1 MKEGTK
7 MKAKNNFFKQLI
19 SIMTVLSLLFM
30 VLGIQG
36 NNEVK
41 AATLATLPAPINQ
54 IFPDADLAEGI
65 RAVLQKA
72 SVTDVV
78 TQEELESI
86 TKLVVAGEKVAS
98 IQGIEYLTN
107 LEYLNLNGNQITDIS
122 PLSNLVKL
130 TNLYI
135 GTNKITDISALQNLT
150 NLRELYLN
158 EDNISDISPLA
169 NLTKMYSLNL
179 GANHNLSDLSP
190 LSNMTGL
197 NYLTVTESKV
207 KDVTPIANLTDLY
220 SLSLNYNQI
229 EDISPLASLTSLHY
243 FTAYV
248 NQITDI
254 TPVANMTRLNSLKIG
269 NNKITDLSPLAN
281 LSQLTWLEIGT
292 NQISDINAVKDLTKL
307 KMLNVGSNQ
316 ISDISVLNN
325 LSQLNSLF
333 LNNNQLGNEDME
345 VIGGLTNLTTLFL
358 SQNHIT
364 DIRPLASLS
373 KMDSAD
379 FANQVIKKPA
389 RNFSKTLSV
398 PNNIT
403 SIDGTLVTPKTI
415 SNNGTYDAPNVNWSS
430 PSYLPEVR
438 YTFKQDVAVGSTT
451 SSYTG
456 IIIQPLNEPVDYNV
470 TFNID
475 GNTSE
480 VKTVTEEDLIPEP
493 ANPTKQGYTFDGWYD
508 AETGGTKWDFTTGQM
523 PANDLMLYAHF
534 SVNSYQVNFDID
546 GAVMNEAVVYDT
558 LLNEPTAPTKQGYTF
573 DGWYDAETGGNK
585 WDFKTMKMPANDVT
599 LYAHFTVSSYQVNF
613 DIDGAVTNEAIVYDT
628 LLNEPATPT
637 KQGYTFD
644 GWYDAETGGN
654 KWDFKTMKIPANDV
668 TLYAHFTINNYQAN
682 FDIDGS
688 VTNETITYDT
698 LLNEPT
704 APTKQ
709 GFLFDGWY
717 DAEVGGTKWD
727 FNTMKMPANDITL
740 YAHFSKETPLIPSP
754 SDESDSK
761 PTNGSITINEPS
773 ATSMPVQNNNIT
785 VTAGENTPELTTAKL
800 PKTGD
805 NNPWQ
810 TLFAGILLSSSAFY
824 IWRKKA

>member
-1 MKEGTK
+1 

-41 AATLATLPAPINQ
+41 AATLATPPAPINQ

-389 RNFSKTLSV
+389 RNFLKTLSV

-456 IIIQPLNEPVDYNV
+456 IIIQPLNEPLDYNV

-654 KWDFKTMKIPANDV
+654 KWDFKTMKMPANDV

-682 FDIDGS
+682 FDIDGA

-727 FNTMKMPANDITL
+727 LNTMKMPANDITL

-773 ATSMPVQNNNIT
+773 AISMPAQNSNIT

>member
-1 MKEGTK
+1 
-7 MKAKNNFFKQLI
+7 NFFKQLI

-41 AATLATLPAPINQ
+41 AATLATPPAPINQ

-493 ANPTKQGYTFDGWYD
+493 TNPTKQGYTFDGWYD

-613 DIDGAVTNEAIVYDT
+613 DIDGAVTNEAIVYDA

-654 KWDFKTMKIPANDV
+654 KWDFKTMKMPANDV

-682 FDIDGS
+682 FDIDGA

-727 FNTMKMPANDITL
+727 FNTMKMPANDINL

-773 ATSMPVQNNNIT
+773 ATSMPAQNNNIT

>member
-1 MKEGTK
+1 
-7 MKAKNNFFKQLI
+7 
-19 SIMTVLSLLFM
+19 
-30 VLGIQG
+30 
-36 NNEVK
+36 
-41 AATLATLPAPINQ
+41 
-54 IFPDADLAEGI
+54 
-65 RAVLQKA
+65 
-72 SVTDVV
+72 
-78 TQEELESI
+78 
-86 TKLVVAGEKVAS
+86 
-98 IQGIEYLTN
+98 
-107 LEYLNLNGNQITDIS
+107 
-122 PLSNLVKL
+122 
-130 TNLYI
+130 
-135 GTNKITDISALQNLT
+135 
-150 NLRELYLN
+150 
-158 EDNISDISPLA
+158 
-169 NLTKMYSLNL
+169 
-179 GANHNLSDLSP
+179 
-190 LSNMTGL
+190 
-197 NYLTVTESKV
+197 
-207 KDVTPIANLTDLY
+207 
-220 SLSLNYNQI
+220 
-229 EDISPLASLTSLHY
+229 ISPLASLTSLHY

-493 ANPTKQGYTFDGWYD
+493 TNPTKQGYTFDGWYD

-613 DIDGAVTNEAIVYDT
+613 DIDGAVTNEAIVYDA

-654 KWDFKTMKIPANDV
+654 KWDFKTMKMPANDV

-682 FDIDGS
+682 FDIDGA

-727 FNTMKMPANDITL
+727 FNTMKMPANDINL

-773 ATSMPVQNNNIT
+773 ATSMPAQNNNIT

>member
-1 MKEGTK
+1 

-41 AATLATLPAPINQ
+41 AATLATPPAPINQ

-493 ANPTKQGYTFDGWYD
+493 TNPTKQGYTFDGWYD

-613 DIDGAVTNEAIVYDT
+613 DIDGAVTNEAIVYDA

-654 KWDFKTMKIPANDV
+654 KWDFKTMKMPANDV

-682 FDIDGS
+682 FDMDGS

-727 FNTMKMPANDITL
+727 FNTMKIPANDITL

-773 ATSMPVQNNNIT
+773 ATSMPAQNSNIT

>member
-1 MKEGTK
+1 
-7 MKAKNNFFKQLI
+7 
-19 SIMTVLSLLFM
+19 
-30 VLGIQG
+30 
-36 NNEVK
+36 
-41 AATLATLPAPINQ
+41 
-54 IFPDADLAEGI
+54 
-65 RAVLQKA
+65 
-72 SVTDVV
+72 
-78 TQEELESI
+78 
-86 TKLVVAGEKVAS
+86 
-98 IQGIEYLTN
+98 
-107 LEYLNLNGNQITDIS
+107 
-122 PLSNLVKL
+122 
-130 TNLYI
+130 
-135 GTNKITDISALQNLT
+135 
-150 NLRELYLN
+150 
-158 EDNISDISPLA
+158 
-169 NLTKMYSLNL
+169 
-179 GANHNLSDLSP
+179 
-190 LSNMTGL
+190 
-197 NYLTVTESKV
+197 
-207 KDVTPIANLTDLY
+207 
-220 SLSLNYNQI
+220 
-229 EDISPLASLTSLHY
+229 
-243 FTAYV
+243 
-248 NQITDI
+248 
-254 TPVANMTRLNSLKIG
+254 IG

-493 ANPTKQGYTFDGWYD
+493 TNPTKQGYTFDGWYD

-613 DIDGAVTNEAIVYDT
+613 DIDGAVTNEAIVYDA

-654 KWDFKTMKIPANDV
+654 KWDFKTMKMPANDV

-682 FDIDGS
+682 FDIDGA

-727 FNTMKMPANDITL
+727 FNTMKMPANDINL

-773 ATSMPVQNNNIT
+773 ATSMPAQNNNIT

>member
-1 MKEGTK
+1 
-7 MKAKNNFFKQLI
+7 
-19 SIMTVLSLLFM
+19 
-30 VLGIQG
+30 
-36 NNEVK
+36 
-41 AATLATLPAPINQ
+41 
-54 IFPDADLAEGI
+54 
-65 RAVLQKA
+65 
-72 SVTDVV
+72 
-78 TQEELESI
+78 
-86 TKLVVAGEKVAS
+86 
-98 IQGIEYLTN
+98 
-107 LEYLNLNGNQITDIS
+107 
-122 PLSNLVKL
+122 
-130 TNLYI
+130 
-135 GTNKITDISALQNLT
+135 
-150 NLRELYLN
+150 
-158 EDNISDISPLA
+158 
-169 NLTKMYSLNL
+169 
-179 GANHNLSDLSP
+179 
-190 LSNMTGL
+190 
-197 NYLTVTESKV
+197 
-207 KDVTPIANLTDLY
+207 
-220 SLSLNYNQI
+220 
-229 EDISPLASLTSLHY
+229 
-243 FTAYV
+243 
-248 NQITDI
+248 
-254 TPVANMTRLNSLKIG
+254 
-269 NNKITDLSPLAN
+269 
-281 LSQLTWLEIGT
+281 GT

-493 ANPTKQGYTFDGWYD
+493 TNPTKQGYTFDGWYD

-613 DIDGAVTNEAIVYDT
+613 DIDGAVTNEAIVYDA

-654 KWDFKTMKIPANDV
+654 KWDFKTMKMPANDV

-682 FDIDGS
+682 FDIDGA

-727 FNTMKMPANDITL
+727 FNTMKMPANDINL

-773 ATSMPVQNNNIT
+773 ATSMPAQNNNIT

>member
-1 MKEGTK
+1 

-41 AATLATLPAPINQ
+41 APTLATLPAPINQ

>member
-1 MKEGTK
+1 
-7 MKAKNNFFKQLI
+7 
-19 SIMTVLSLLFM
+19 
-30 VLGIQG
+30 
-36 NNEVK
+36 
-41 AATLATLPAPINQ
+41 
-54 IFPDADLAEGI
+54 
-65 RAVLQKA
+65 
-72 SVTDVV
+72 
-78 TQEELESI
+78 
-86 TKLVVAGEKVAS
+86 
-98 IQGIEYLTN
+98 
-107 LEYLNLNGNQITDIS
+107 
-122 PLSNLVKL
+122 
-130 TNLYI
+130 
-135 GTNKITDISALQNLT
+135 
-150 NLRELYLN
+150 LRELYLN

-438 YTFKQDVAVGSTT
+438 YTFKQDVVVGSTT

-654 KWDFKTMKIPANDV
+654 KWDFKTMKMPANDV

-727 FNTMKMPANDITL
+727 FNTMKMPANDINL

-773 ATSMPVQNNNIT
+773 ATSMPAQNNNIT

>member
-1 MKEGTK
+1 

-41 AATLATLPAPINQ
+41 AATLATPPAPINQ

-389 RNFSKTLSV
+389 RNFLKTLSV

-456 IIIQPLNEPVDYNV
+456 IIIQPLNEPLDYNV

-654 KWDFKTMKIPANDV
+654 KWDFKTMKMPANDV

-682 FDIDGS
+682 FDIDGA

-773 ATSMPVQNNNIT
+773 AISMPAQNSNIT

-810 TLFAGILLSSSAFY
+810 TLFAGILLSSSSFY

>member
-1 MKEGTK
+1 

-41 AATLATLPAPINQ
+41 AATLATPPAPINQ

-292 NQISDINAVKDLTKL
+292 NQISDINAVKGLTKL

-389 RNFSKTLSV
+389 RNFLKTLSV

-456 IIIQPLNEPVDYNV
+456 IIIQPLNEPLDYNV

-654 KWDFKTMKIPANDV
+654 KWDFKTMKMPANDV

-682 FDIDGS
+682 FDIDGA

-773 ATSMPVQNNNIT
+773 AISMPAQNSNIT

>member
-1 MKEGTK
+1 
-7 MKAKNNFFKQLI
+7 
-19 SIMTVLSLLFM
+19 
-30 VLGIQG
+30 
-36 NNEVK
+36 
-41 AATLATLPAPINQ
+41 
-54 IFPDADLAEGI
+54 
-65 RAVLQKA
+65 
-72 SVTDVV
+72 
-78 TQEELESI
+78 
-86 TKLVVAGEKVAS
+86 
-98 IQGIEYLTN
+98 
-107 LEYLNLNGNQITDIS
+107 
-122 PLSNLVKL
+122 
-130 TNLYI
+130 
-135 GTNKITDISALQNLT
+135 
-150 NLRELYLN
+150 
-158 EDNISDISPLA
+158 
-169 NLTKMYSLNL
+169 
-179 GANHNLSDLSP
+179 
-190 LSNMTGL
+190 
-197 NYLTVTESKV
+197 
-207 KDVTPIANLTDLY
+207 
-220 SLSLNYNQI
+220 
-229 EDISPLASLTSLHY
+229 
-243 FTAYV
+243 
-248 NQITDI
+248 
-254 TPVANMTRLNSLKIG
+254 
-269 NNKITDLSPLAN
+269 

-389 RNFSKTLSV
+389 RNFLKTLSV

-456 IIIQPLNEPVDYNV
+456 IIIQPLNEPLDYNV

-654 KWDFKTMKIPANDV
+654 KWDFKTMKMPANDV

-682 FDIDGS
+682 FDIDGA

-773 ATSMPVQNNNIT
+773 AISMPAQNSNIT

>member
-1 MKEGTK
+1 
-7 MKAKNNFFKQLI
+7 
-19 SIMTVLSLLFM
+19 
-30 VLGIQG
+30 
-36 NNEVK
+36 
-41 AATLATLPAPINQ
+41 
-54 IFPDADLAEGI
+54 
-65 RAVLQKA
+65 
-72 SVTDVV
+72 
-78 TQEELESI
+78 
-86 TKLVVAGEKVAS
+86 
-98 IQGIEYLTN
+98 
-107 LEYLNLNGNQITDIS
+107 
-122 PLSNLVKL
+122 
-130 TNLYI
+130 
-135 GTNKITDISALQNLT
+135 
-150 NLRELYLN
+150 
-158 EDNISDISPLA
+158 
-169 NLTKMYSLNL
+169 
-179 GANHNLSDLSP
+179 
-190 LSNMTGL
+190 
-197 NYLTVTESKV
+197 SKV

-438 YTFKQDVAVGSTT
+438 YTFKQDVVVGSTT

-654 KWDFKTMKIPANDV
+654 KWDFKTMKMPANDV

-727 FNTMKMPANDITL
+727 FNTMKMPANDINL

-773 ATSMPVQNNNIT
+773 ATSMPAQNNNIT

>member
-1 MKEGTK
+1 
-7 MKAKNNFFKQLI
+7 
-19 SIMTVLSLLFM
+19 
-30 VLGIQG
+30 
-36 NNEVK
+36 
-41 AATLATLPAPINQ
+41 
-54 IFPDADLAEGI
+54 
-65 RAVLQKA
+65 
-72 SVTDVV
+72 
-78 TQEELESI
+78 
-86 TKLVVAGEKVAS
+86 
-98 IQGIEYLTN
+98 
-107 LEYLNLNGNQITDIS
+107 
-122 PLSNLVKL
+122 
-130 TNLYI
+130 
-135 GTNKITDISALQNLT
+135 
-150 NLRELYLN
+150 
-158 EDNISDISPLA
+158 
-169 NLTKMYSLNL
+169 
-179 GANHNLSDLSP
+179 
-190 LSNMTGL
+190 
-197 NYLTVTESKV
+197 
-207 KDVTPIANLTDLY
+207 
-220 SLSLNYNQI
+220 
-229 EDISPLASLTSLHY
+229 
-243 FTAYV
+243 
-248 NQITDI
+248 
-254 TPVANMTRLNSLKIG
+254 
-269 NNKITDLSPLAN
+269 
-281 LSQLTWLEIGT
+281 WLEIGT

>member
-1 MKEGTK
+1 
-7 MKAKNNFFKQLI
+7 
-19 SIMTVLSLLFM
+19 
-30 VLGIQG
+30 
-36 NNEVK
+36 
-41 AATLATLPAPINQ
+41 
-54 IFPDADLAEGI
+54 
-65 RAVLQKA
+65 
-72 SVTDVV
+72 
-78 TQEELESI
+78 
-86 TKLVVAGEKVAS
+86 
-98 IQGIEYLTN
+98 
-107 LEYLNLNGNQITDIS
+107 
-122 PLSNLVKL
+122 
-130 TNLYI
+130 
-135 GTNKITDISALQNLT
+135 
-150 NLRELYLN
+150 
-158 EDNISDISPLA
+158 
-169 NLTKMYSLNL
+169 
-179 GANHNLSDLSP
+179 
-190 LSNMTGL
+190 
-197 NYLTVTESKV
+197 
-207 KDVTPIANLTDLY
+207 
-220 SLSLNYNQI
+220 
-229 EDISPLASLTSLHY
+229 
-243 FTAYV
+243 
-248 NQITDI
+248 
-254 TPVANMTRLNSLKIG
+254 
-269 NNKITDLSPLAN
+269 LSPLAN

-456 IIIQPLNEPVDYNV
+456 IIIQPLNEPLDYNV

-654 KWDFKTMKIPANDV
+654 KWDFKTMKMPANDV

-727 FNTMKMPANDITL
+727 FNTMKMPANDINL

-773 ATSMPVQNNNIT
+773 ATSMPAQNNNIT

>member
-1 MKEGTK
+1 

-41 AATLATLPAPINQ
+41 AATLATPPAPINQ

-248 NQITDI
+248 NQVTDI

-493 ANPTKQGYTFDGWYD
+493 TNPTKQGYTFDGWYD

-613 DIDGAVTNEAIVYDT
+613 DIDGAVTNEAIVYDA

-654 KWDFKTMKIPANDV
+654 KWDFKTMKMPANDV

-682 FDIDGS
+682 FDIDGA

-727 FNTMKMPANDITL
+727 FNTMKMPANDINL

-773 ATSMPVQNNNIT
+773 ATSMPAQNNNIT

>member
-1 MKEGTK
+1 
-7 MKAKNNFFKQLI
+7 
-19 SIMTVLSLLFM
+19 
-30 VLGIQG
+30 
-36 NNEVK
+36 
-41 AATLATLPAPINQ
+41 
-54 IFPDADLAEGI
+54 
-65 RAVLQKA
+65 
-72 SVTDVV
+72 
-78 TQEELESI
+78 
-86 TKLVVAGEKVAS
+86 
-98 IQGIEYLTN
+98 
-107 LEYLNLNGNQITDIS
+107 
-122 PLSNLVKL
+122 
-130 TNLYI
+130 
-135 GTNKITDISALQNLT
+135 
-150 NLRELYLN
+150 
-158 EDNISDISPLA
+158 
-169 NLTKMYSLNL
+169 
-179 GANHNLSDLSP
+179 
-190 LSNMTGL
+190 
-197 NYLTVTESKV
+197 
-207 KDVTPIANLTDLY
+207 
-220 SLSLNYNQI
+220 
-229 EDISPLASLTSLHY
+229 
-243 FTAYV
+243 
-248 NQITDI
+248 
-254 TPVANMTRLNSLKIG
+254 NSLKIG

-654 KWDFKTMKIPANDV
+654 KWDFKTMKMPANDV

-727 FNTMKMPANDITL
+727 FNTMKMPANDINL

-773 ATSMPVQNNNIT
+773 ATSMPAQNNNIT

>member
-1 MKEGTK
+1 

-438 YTFKQDVAVGSTT
+438 YTFKQDVVVGSTT

-493 ANPTKQGYTFDGWYD
+493 AN
-508 AETGGTKWDFTTGQM
+508 
-523 PANDLMLYAHF
+523 
-534 SVNSYQVNFDID
+534 
-546 GAVMNEAVVYDT
+546 
-558 LLNEPTAPTKQGYTF
+558 PTKQGYTF

-628 LLNEPATPT
+628 LLNEPAAPT

-654 KWDFKTMKIPANDV
+654 KWDFKTMKMPANDV

-727 FNTMKMPANDITL
+727 FNTMKMPANDINL

-773 ATSMPVQNNNIT
+773 ATSMPAQNNNIT

>member
-1 MKEGTK
+1 
-7 MKAKNNFFKQLI
+7 
-19 SIMTVLSLLFM
+19 MTVLSLLFM

-207 KDVTPIANLTDLY
+207 KDVTRIANLTDLY

>member
-1 MKEGTK
+1 

-86 TKLVVAGEKVAS
+86 TKLVVAGGKVAS

-438 YTFKQDVAVGSTT
+438 YTFKQDVVVGSTT

-654 KWDFKTMKIPANDV
+654 KWDFKTMKMPANDV

-727 FNTMKMPANDITL
+727 FNTMKMPANDINL

-773 ATSMPVQNNNIT
+773 ATSMPAQNNNIT

>member
-1 MKEGTK
+1 

-709 GFLFDGWY
+709 GFLFNGWY

>member
-1 MKEGTK
+1 
-7 MKAKNNFFKQLI
+7 
-19 SIMTVLSLLFM
+19 
-30 VLGIQG
+30 
-36 NNEVK
+36 
-41 AATLATLPAPINQ
+41 
-54 IFPDADLAEGI
+54 
-65 RAVLQKA
+65 
-72 SVTDVV
+72 
-78 TQEELESI
+78 
-86 TKLVVAGEKVAS
+86 
-98 IQGIEYLTN
+98 
-107 LEYLNLNGNQITDIS
+107 
-122 PLSNLVKL
+122 
-130 TNLYI
+130 
-135 GTNKITDISALQNLT
+135 
-150 NLRELYLN
+150 
-158 EDNISDISPLA
+158 
-169 NLTKMYSLNL
+169 
-179 GANHNLSDLSP
+179 
-190 LSNMTGL
+190 
-197 NYLTVTESKV
+197 
-207 KDVTPIANLTDLY
+207 
-220 SLSLNYNQI
+220 
-229 EDISPLASLTSLHY
+229 SLTSLHY

-389 RNFSKTLSV
+389 RNFLKTLSV

-456 IIIQPLNEPVDYNV
+456 IIIQPLNEPLDYNV

-654 KWDFKTMKIPANDV
+654 KWDFKTMKMPANDV

-682 FDIDGS
+682 FDIDGA

-773 ATSMPVQNNNIT
+773 AISMPAQNSNIT

>member
-1 MKEGTK
+1 
-7 MKAKNNFFKQLI
+7 
-19 SIMTVLSLLFM
+19 
-30 VLGIQG
+30 
-36 NNEVK
+36 
-41 AATLATLPAPINQ
+41 
-54 IFPDADLAEGI
+54 
-65 RAVLQKA
+65 
-72 SVTDVV
+72 
-78 TQEELESI
+78 
-86 TKLVVAGEKVAS
+86 
-98 IQGIEYLTN
+98 
-107 LEYLNLNGNQITDIS
+107 
-122 PLSNLVKL
+122 
-130 TNLYI
+130 
-135 GTNKITDISALQNLT
+135 ISALQNLT

-493 ANPTKQGYTFDGWYD
+493 TNPTKQGYTFDGWYD

-613 DIDGAVTNEAIVYDT
+613 DIDGAVTNEAIVYDA

-654 KWDFKTMKIPANDV
+654 KWDFKTMKMPANDV

-682 FDIDGS
+682 FDIDGA

-727 FNTMKMPANDITL
+727 FNTMKMPANDINL

-773 ATSMPVQNNNIT
+773 ATSMPAQNNNIT

>member
-1 MKEGTK
+1 

-438 YTFKQDVAVGSTT
+438 YTFKQDVVVGSTT

-508 AETGGTKWDFTTGQM
+508 AETGGTKWDFTTRQM

-654 KWDFKTMKIPANDV
+654 KWDFKTMKMPANDV

-727 FNTMKMPANDITL
+727 FNTMKMPANDINL

-773 ATSMPVQNNNIT
+773 ATSMPAQNNNIT

>member
-1 MKEGTK
+1 
-7 MKAKNNFFKQLI
+7 
-19 SIMTVLSLLFM
+19 
-30 VLGIQG
+30 
-36 NNEVK
+36 
-41 AATLATLPAPINQ
+41 
-54 IFPDADLAEGI
+54 
-65 RAVLQKA
+65 
-72 SVTDVV
+72 
-78 TQEELESI
+78 
-86 TKLVVAGEKVAS
+86 
-98 IQGIEYLTN
+98 
-107 LEYLNLNGNQITDIS
+107 
-122 PLSNLVKL
+122 
-130 TNLYI
+130 
-135 GTNKITDISALQNLT
+135 
-150 NLRELYLN
+150 
-158 EDNISDISPLA
+158 
-169 NLTKMYSLNL
+169 
-179 GANHNLSDLSP
+179 
-190 LSNMTGL
+190 
-197 NYLTVTESKV
+197 
-207 KDVTPIANLTDLY
+207 
-220 SLSLNYNQI
+220 
-229 EDISPLASLTSLHY
+229 
-243 FTAYV
+243 
-248 NQITDI
+248 
-254 TPVANMTRLNSLKIG
+254 
-269 NNKITDLSPLAN
+269 
-281 LSQLTWLEIGT
+281 

>member
-1 MKEGTK
+1 

-41 AATLATLPAPINQ
+41 AATLATPPAPINQ

-438 YTFKQDVAVGSTT
+438 YTFKQDVVVGSTT

-654 KWDFKTMKIPANDV
+654 KWDFKTMKMPANDV

-682 FDIDGS
+682 FDIDGA
-688 VTNETITYDT
+688 VTNETIKYDT

-727 FNTMKMPANDITL
+727 FNTMKMPANDINL

-773 ATSMPVQNNNIT
+773 ATSMPAQNNNIT

>member
-1 MKEGTK
+1 

-41 AATLATLPAPINQ
+41 AATLATPPAPINQ

-493 ANPTKQGYTFDGWYD
+493 TNPTKQGYTFDGWYD

-613 DIDGAVTNEAIVYDT
+613 DIDGAVTNEAIVYDA

-654 KWDFKTMKIPANDV
+654 KWDFKTMKMPANDV

-682 FDIDGS
+682 FDIDGA

-727 FNTMKMPANDITL
+727 FNTMKMPANDINL

-754 SDESDSK
+754 FDESDSK

-773 ATSMPVQNNNIT
+773 ATSMPAQNNNIT

>member
-1 MKEGTK
+1 
-7 MKAKNNFFKQLI
+7 
-19 SIMTVLSLLFM
+19 
-30 VLGIQG
+30 
-36 NNEVK
+36 
-41 AATLATLPAPINQ
+41 
-54 IFPDADLAEGI
+54 
-65 RAVLQKA
+65 
-72 SVTDVV
+72 
-78 TQEELESI
+78 
-86 TKLVVAGEKVAS
+86 
-98 IQGIEYLTN
+98 
-107 LEYLNLNGNQITDIS
+107 
-122 PLSNLVKL
+122 
-130 TNLYI
+130 
-135 GTNKITDISALQNLT
+135 
-150 NLRELYLN
+150 
-158 EDNISDISPLA
+158 
-169 NLTKMYSLNL
+169 
-179 GANHNLSDLSP
+179 
-190 LSNMTGL
+190 
-197 NYLTVTESKV
+197 
-207 KDVTPIANLTDLY
+207 DVTPIANLTDLY

-456 IIIQPLNEPVDYNV
+456 IIIQPLNEPLDYNV

>member
-1 MKEGTK
+1 

-41 AATLATLPAPINQ
+41 AATLATPPAPINQ

-135 GTNKITDISALQNLT
+135 GTNKITDISVLQNLT

-654 KWDFKTMKIPANDV
+654 KWDFKTMKMPANDV

-727 FNTMKMPANDITL
+727 FNTMKMPANDINL

-773 ATSMPVQNNNIT
+773 ATSMPAQNNNIT

>member
-1 MKEGTK
+1 
-7 MKAKNNFFKQLI
+7 
-19 SIMTVLSLLFM
+19 
-30 VLGIQG
+30 
-36 NNEVK
+36 
-41 AATLATLPAPINQ
+41 
-54 IFPDADLAEGI
+54 
-65 RAVLQKA
+65 
-72 SVTDVV
+72 
-78 TQEELESI
+78 
-86 TKLVVAGEKVAS
+86 
-98 IQGIEYLTN
+98 
-107 LEYLNLNGNQITDIS
+107 
-122 PLSNLVKL
+122 
-130 TNLYI
+130 
-135 GTNKITDISALQNLT
+135 
-150 NLRELYLN
+150 
-158 EDNISDISPLA
+158 
-169 NLTKMYSLNL
+169 
-179 GANHNLSDLSP
+179 
-190 LSNMTGL
+190 
-197 NYLTVTESKV
+197 
-207 KDVTPIANLTDLY
+207 
-220 SLSLNYNQI
+220 
-229 EDISPLASLTSLHY
+229 
-243 FTAYV
+243 
-248 NQITDI
+248 
-254 TPVANMTRLNSLKIG
+254 
-269 NNKITDLSPLAN
+269 PLAN

-654 KWDFKTMKIPANDV
+654 KWDFKTMKMPANDV

-727 FNTMKMPANDITL
+727 FNTMKMPANDINL

-773 ATSMPVQNNNIT
+773 ATSMPAQNNNIT

>member
-1 MKEGTK
+1 
-7 MKAKNNFFKQLI
+7 
-19 SIMTVLSLLFM
+19 
-30 VLGIQG
+30 
-36 NNEVK
+36 
-41 AATLATLPAPINQ
+41 
-54 IFPDADLAEGI
+54 
-65 RAVLQKA
+65 
-72 SVTDVV
+72 
-78 TQEELESI
+78 
-86 TKLVVAGEKVAS
+86 
-98 IQGIEYLTN
+98 
-107 LEYLNLNGNQITDIS
+107 
-122 PLSNLVKL
+122 
-130 TNLYI
+130 
-135 GTNKITDISALQNLT
+135 
-150 NLRELYLN
+150 
-158 EDNISDISPLA
+158 
-169 NLTKMYSLNL
+169 
-179 GANHNLSDLSP
+179 
-190 LSNMTGL
+190 
-197 NYLTVTESKV
+197 
-207 KDVTPIANLTDLY
+207 
-220 SLSLNYNQI
+220 
-229 EDISPLASLTSLHY
+229 
-243 FTAYV
+243 
-248 NQITDI
+248 
-254 TPVANMTRLNSLKIG
+254 PVANMTRLNSLKIG

>member
-1 MKEGTK
+1 

-41 AATLATLPAPINQ
+41 AATLATPPAPINQ

-654 KWDFKTMKIPANDV
+654 KWDFKTMKMPANDV

-682 FDIDGS
+682 FDMDGS

-773 ATSMPVQNNNIT
+773 ATSMPAQNNNIT

>member
-1 MKEGTK
+1 
-7 MKAKNNFFKQLI
+7 
-19 SIMTVLSLLFM
+19 
-30 VLGIQG
+30 
-36 NNEVK
+36 
-41 AATLATLPAPINQ
+41 
-54 IFPDADLAEGI
+54 
-65 RAVLQKA
+65 
-72 SVTDVV
+72 
-78 TQEELESI
+78 
-86 TKLVVAGEKVAS
+86 
-98 IQGIEYLTN
+98 
-107 LEYLNLNGNQITDIS
+107 
-122 PLSNLVKL
+122 
-130 TNLYI
+130 
-135 GTNKITDISALQNLT
+135 
-150 NLRELYLN
+150 
-158 EDNISDISPLA
+158 
-169 NLTKMYSLNL
+169 
-179 GANHNLSDLSP
+179 
-190 LSNMTGL
+190 
-197 NYLTVTESKV
+197 
-207 KDVTPIANLTDLY
+207 
-220 SLSLNYNQI
+220 
-229 EDISPLASLTSLHY
+229 
-243 FTAYV
+243 
-248 NQITDI
+248 
-254 TPVANMTRLNSLKIG
+254 
-269 NNKITDLSPLAN
+269 SPLAN

-493 ANPTKQGYTFDGWYD
+493 TNPTKQGYTFDGWYD

-654 KWDFKTMKIPANDV
+654 KWDFKTMKMPANDV

-773 ATSMPVQNNNIT
+773 ATSMPAQNNNIT

>member
-1 MKEGTK
+1 
-7 MKAKNNFFKQLI
+7 
-19 SIMTVLSLLFM
+19 
-30 VLGIQG
+30 
-36 NNEVK
+36 
-41 AATLATLPAPINQ
+41 
-54 IFPDADLAEGI
+54 
-65 RAVLQKA
+65 
-72 SVTDVV
+72 
-78 TQEELESI
+78 
-86 TKLVVAGEKVAS
+86 
-98 IQGIEYLTN
+98 
-107 LEYLNLNGNQITDIS
+107 
-122 PLSNLVKL
+122 
-130 TNLYI
+130 
-135 GTNKITDISALQNLT
+135 
-150 NLRELYLN
+150 
-158 EDNISDISPLA
+158 
-169 NLTKMYSLNL
+169 
-179 GANHNLSDLSP
+179 
-190 LSNMTGL
+190 
-197 NYLTVTESKV
+197 
-207 KDVTPIANLTDLY
+207 
-220 SLSLNYNQI
+220 
-229 EDISPLASLTSLHY
+229 
-243 FTAYV
+243 
-248 NQITDI
+248 
-254 TPVANMTRLNSLKIG
+254 KIG

-389 RNFSKTLSV
+389 RNFLKTLSV

-456 IIIQPLNEPVDYNV
+456 IIIQPLNEPLDYNV

-654 KWDFKTMKIPANDV
+654 KWDFKTMKMPANDV

-682 FDIDGS
+682 FDIDGA

-773 ATSMPVQNNNIT
+773 AISMPAQNSNIT

>member
-1 MKEGTK
+1 
-7 MKAKNNFFKQLI
+7 
-19 SIMTVLSLLFM
+19 
-30 VLGIQG
+30 
-36 NNEVK
+36 
-41 AATLATLPAPINQ
+41 
-54 IFPDADLAEGI
+54 
-65 RAVLQKA
+65 
-72 SVTDVV
+72 
-78 TQEELESI
+78 
-86 TKLVVAGEKVAS
+86 
-98 IQGIEYLTN
+98 
-107 LEYLNLNGNQITDIS
+107 
-122 PLSNLVKL
+122 
-130 TNLYI
+130 
-135 GTNKITDISALQNLT
+135 
-150 NLRELYLN
+150 
-158 EDNISDISPLA
+158 
-169 NLTKMYSLNL
+169 
-179 GANHNLSDLSP
+179 
-190 LSNMTGL
+190 TGL

>member
-1 MKEGTK
+1 
-7 MKAKNNFFKQLI
+7 QLI

-41 AATLATLPAPINQ
+41 AATLATPPAPINQ

-493 ANPTKQGYTFDGWYD
+493 TNPTKQGYTFDGWYD

-613 DIDGAVTNEAIVYDT
+613 DIDGAVTNEAIVYDA

-654 KWDFKTMKIPANDV
+654 KWDFKTMKMPANDV

-682 FDIDGS
+682 FDIDGA

-727 FNTMKMPANDITL
+727 FNTMKMPANDINL

-773 ATSMPVQNNNIT
+773 ATSMPAQNNNIT

>member
-1 MKEGTK
+1 
-7 MKAKNNFFKQLI
+7 
-19 SIMTVLSLLFM
+19 
-30 VLGIQG
+30 
-36 NNEVK
+36 
-41 AATLATLPAPINQ
+41 
-54 IFPDADLAEGI
+54 
-65 RAVLQKA
+65 
-72 SVTDVV
+72 
-78 TQEELESI
+78 
-86 TKLVVAGEKVAS
+86 
-98 IQGIEYLTN
+98 
-107 LEYLNLNGNQITDIS
+107 
-122 PLSNLVKL
+122 
-130 TNLYI
+130 
-135 GTNKITDISALQNLT
+135 
-150 NLRELYLN
+150 
-158 EDNISDISPLA
+158 
-169 NLTKMYSLNL
+169 
-179 GANHNLSDLSP
+179 
-190 LSNMTGL
+190 
-197 NYLTVTESKV
+197 
-207 KDVTPIANLTDLY
+207 
-220 SLSLNYNQI
+220 
-229 EDISPLASLTSLHY
+229 
-243 FTAYV
+243 TAYV

-493 ANPTKQGYTFDGWYD
+493 TNPTKQGYTFDGWYD

-613 DIDGAVTNEAIVYDT
+613 DIDGAVTNEAIVYDA

-654 KWDFKTMKIPANDV
+654 KWDFKTMKMPANDV

-682 FDIDGS
+682 FDIDGA

-727 FNTMKMPANDITL
+727 FNTMKMPANDINL

-773 ATSMPVQNNNIT
+773 ATSMPAQNNNIT

>member
-1 MKEGTK
+1 
-7 MKAKNNFFKQLI
+7 
-19 SIMTVLSLLFM
+19 
-30 VLGIQG
+30 
-36 NNEVK
+36 
-41 AATLATLPAPINQ
+41 
-54 IFPDADLAEGI
+54 
-65 RAVLQKA
+65 
-72 SVTDVV
+72 
-78 TQEELESI
+78 
-86 TKLVVAGEKVAS
+86 
-98 IQGIEYLTN
+98 
-107 LEYLNLNGNQITDIS
+107 
-122 PLSNLVKL
+122 
-130 TNLYI
+130 
-135 GTNKITDISALQNLT
+135 
-150 NLRELYLN
+150 
-158 EDNISDISPLA
+158 ISPLA

-493 ANPTKQGYTFDGWYD
+493 TNPTKQGYTFDGWYD

-613 DIDGAVTNEAIVYDT
+613 DIDGAVTNEAIVYDA

-654 KWDFKTMKIPANDV
+654 KWDFKTMKMPANDV

-682 FDIDGS
+682 FDIDGA

-727 FNTMKMPANDITL
+727 FNTMKMPANDINL

-773 ATSMPVQNNNIT
+773 ATSMPAQNNNIT

>member
-1 MKEGTK
+1 

-41 AATLATLPAPINQ
+41 AATLATPPAPINQ

-78 TQEELESI
+78 TQEELENI

-654 KWDFKTMKIPANDV
+654 KWDFKTMKMPANDV

-682 FDIDGS
+682 FDMDGS

-740 YAHFSKETPLIPSP
+740 YAHFSKETPLSPSP

-773 ATSMPVQNNNIT
+773 ATSMPAQNNNIT

>member
-1 MKEGTK
+1 

-493 ANPTKQGYTFDGWYD
+493 ANSTKQGYTFDGWYD

>member
-1 MKEGTK
+1 

-19 SIMTVLSLLFM
+19 TIMTVLSLLFM